1 MIAGAALFGPLVG
14 AVATLGGVLVAQRA
28 SKKRERES
36 RLWDMRVDAYRDIT
50 KWLLNTKVSL
60 HGQGYV
66 SGEALS
72 AENVTSFQ
80 SLLKSLL
87 PSDDLTARVTISV
100 SDRIEVVFTSSTQT
114 MTRLTYDTLNTALRT
129 LGRFY
134 FRSHGCGNPFGL
146 RWHLQIPAVPSEAVS
161 GQLIGRGCLRLG
173 IPAERRCGISPRQTW
188 TIKKAIPGGNPVPEK
203 FTYVP
208 LMVCG
213 RCSPAGYVD
222 VGPGAIVGE
231 Q

>member
-87 PSDDLTARVTISV
+87 PSDDLTARVTISA

-114 MTRLTYDTLNTALRT
+114 MTRLTYDTFKYCTKNFGTFLFQISRLRESVRSEMAFTDTSRAKRGRKWTAYRSRLFAFRHP
-129 LGRFY
+129 GREEVWY
-134 FRSHGCGNPFGL
+134 K
-146 RWHLQIPAVPSEAVS
+146 PSAD
-161 GQLIGRGCLRLG
+161 L
-173 IPAERRCGISPRQTW
+173 
-188 TIKKAIPGGNPVPEK
+188 
-203 FTYVP
+203 
-208 LMVCG
+208 
-213 RCSPAGYVD
+213 D
-222 VGPGAIVGE
+222 D
-231 Q
+231 